1 MGRGI
6 HIYICF
12 LFPGCSSSTK
22 SVGDPGDCSGPG
34 PSYRSPVTSPV
45 GRTPCSVGEVLH
57 RRGLLQTGP
66 GHLCGQIRLRS
77 LSSGQGTGCSRRAV
91 PETGQVSF

>member
-1 MGRGI
+1 M
-6 HIYICF
+6 YTCF

-34 PSYRSPVTSPV
+34 PSHRSPVSPPA

-57 RRGLLQTGP
+57 RRGFLQTGP
-66 GHLCGQIRLRS
+66 GYLRGQIWLRS
-77 LSSGQGTGCSRRAV
+77 LSSGQGTGCPCCVV
-91 PETGQVSF
+91 PETGQVSSLYKNL